1 VPTRWIIDELC
12 FERPLLTLLVLKN
25 VSLRFGDDLQ
35 RPSILED
42 LSLEVGDGEFV
53 TILGPSGCGKTSLLR
68 LAAGFQAPTEGEIY
82 FDGERVA
89 GPSAQR
95 VVVFQQA
102 GLYPW
107 LKLRDN
113 VAFGLKLKSRRID
126 WALVDQTI
134 EIVGLSGY
142 EKYAPYEL
150 SGGMQQRAALARAL
164 VMAPRLL
171 LMDEPFGALD
181 ALTRQRMQEFTL
193 ELRERL
199 NLTIVFITH
208 DVEEAIL
215 LGDRMLIMQPSPG
228 RISFDEKLNFPRPR
242 SEATTLTPEFQ
253 RVRQQALETLGRV
266 AIAAAGFTGLGELDE
281 TAFSQAPQERAVS

>member
-1 VPTRWIIDELC
+1 MS
-12 FERPLLTLLVLKN
+12 LLSLNN
-25 VSLRFGDDLQ
+25 VGLRFDDDPQ
-35 RPSILED
+35 RPPVLEGISVHVD
-42 LSLEVGDGEFV
+42 SGELV

-68 LAAGFQAPTEGEIY
+68 LAAGFQVPTTGEIL
-82 FDGERVA
+82 FDGERVT

-95 VVVFQQA
+95 VVVFQHA

-107 LKLRDN
+107 LTLRDN

-134 EIVGLSGY
+134 EIVGLQGY
-142 EKYAPYEL
+142 EKLASDEL

-164 VMAPRLL
+164 VMSPRLL

-181 ALTRQRMQEFTL
+181 ALTRQRMQEFIL

-215 LGDRMLIMQPSPG
+215 LGDRMLIMQHAPG
-228 RISFDEKLNFPRPR
+228 RISFDERLDFPRPR

-253 RVRQQALETLGRV
+253 QVRQRALETLGQV
-266 AIAAAGFTGLGELDE
+266 SLAAAGFTGIAAAASD
-281 TAFSQAPQERAVS
+281 RAVAP